1 MRIEVDPIACDAH
14 GLCAELLPELIAL
27 DDWGYPMLADG
38 GELPPGLERL
48 ARRAADTCPTLA
60 LRLSRPRD
68 DDRGRRPARTP
79 GRDGP
84 EPAV

>member
-27 DDWGYPMLADG
+27 DDWGYPMLVDG

-48 ARRAADTCPTLA
+48 ARRAADACPTLA
-60 LRLSRPRD
+60 LRLSRAPVK
-68 DDRGRRPARTP
+68 GGISARRR
-79 GRDGP
+79 R
-84 EPAV
+84 